1 MNQRRPQQQTLPD
14 SLYNRFVAS
23 AAELRNAIA
32 DASAVGGVTGLGITG
47 RRITIVA
54 PIVLDRPIYIPQS
67 FPCIEITSLGHMPIV
82 CDVDGIDAFVVEAP
96 LTKFSNLMF
105 YAQDQVSTKLFNRAF
120 LVQAT
125 ADLCRFVDVHAIG
138 CDQFIEDKGASRC
151 HVRDCNAATPSGRDG
166 DCIIVAGNKWSVV
179 GNNLSGSGTGIAIR
193 GDAGSGYCRYIGNSC
208 DAGDIDTTAS
218 DGYNTI
224 SANTDTGLVNAHIT
238 DDTLG
243 GNT

>member
-96 LTKFSNLMF
+96 LTKFSNLLF
-105 YAQDQVSTKLFNRAF
+105 YAQDIVSNKLFGRCF
-120 LVQAT
+120 VTKST
-125 ADLCRFVDVHAIG
+125 ADQCRFVDIHAFG
-138 CDQFIEDKGASRC
+138 CDSFLEDKGANKC
-151 HVRDCNAATPSGRDG
+151 FIRDIDCSTPSGRNADAVTVVG
-166 DCIIVAGNKWSVV
+166 KGWSVI
-179 GNNLSGSGTGIAIR
+179 GNQLSGSGSGIAIR
-193 GDAGSGYCRYIGNSC
+193 GAAGSMYCRYIGNKC
-208 DAGDIDTTAS
+208 DASNIDTSAS